1 MARNIT
7 TRPAPTADT
16 PSIARIYNQG
26 IADRVATFETT
37 PRTPEQIVMQLAER
51 GDRYPTVVVE
61 RDGRVIAWAA
71 ASLYSARPCYA
82 GIAEF
87 SVYVERAARGSG
99 AGRAAMRA
107 LIAACEQR
115 GFWKLIALMFPEN
128 AASRALCA
136 GLGFREVG
144 LYRRHARNRIDLDFL
159 AGVGIASTR
168 FNLPATCGIPGC
180 VDFTSSNHFME
191 DLGVGLRYR
200 AWRRFFVRPEL
211 HYYHIDNNQ
220 AFHSDSVFRAEVSVG
235 RTWGAK

>member
-1 MARNIT
+1 LRKFALI
-7 TRPAPTADT
+7 
-16 PSIARIYNQG
+16 S
-26 IADRVATFETT
+26 
-37 PRTPEQIVMQLAER
+37 
-51 GDRYPTVVVE
+51 
-61 RDGRVIAWAA
+61 
-71 ASLYSARPCYA
+71 SA
-82 GIAEF
+82 F
-87 SVYVERAARGSG
+87 SVLLFATCTYAQQTDIAVGGSTLFSSSPPIGVVNFQPPAEDGGTYVG
-99 AGRAAMRA
+99 ASFNTVRFKYHLGIQAETAWRYHVAKYDGYETYRP
-107 LIAACEQR
+107 I
-115 GFWKLIALMFPEN
+115 FTDVN
-128 AASRALCA
+128 A
-136 GLGFREVG
+136 

-211 HYYHIDNNQ
+211 HYYHIENNQ